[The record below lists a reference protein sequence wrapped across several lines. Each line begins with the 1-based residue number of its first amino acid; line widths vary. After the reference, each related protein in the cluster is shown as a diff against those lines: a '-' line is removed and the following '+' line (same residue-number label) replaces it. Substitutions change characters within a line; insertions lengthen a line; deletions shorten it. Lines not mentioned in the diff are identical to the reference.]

1 MGEIFIELAKAS
13 IMLALGM
20 DSSFDLVEAR
30 ESYPVL
36 NQDGAVFITL
46 TKDDRLRGCI
56 GSLEAYRPLYKDI
69 IANAKSSA
77 FSDPRFSKLT
87 LDEFK
92 EIKVEVSL
100 LSSPK
105 IVEYK
110 DISDLKSKIT
120 PKMDGVVLSLG
131 KHRATYLPSVWD
143 SFNSFDEFFGSLC
156 QKAGLKS
163 DCLKQ
168 HPSIK
173 LYQATKYEE
182 K

>member
-13 IMLALGM
+13 ILLSLGM
-20 DSSFDLVEAR
+20 DSSFDLTKAR
-30 ESYPVL
+30 ENYPVL
-36 NQDGAVFITL
+36 NQNGAVFITL
-46 TKDDRLRGCI
+46 TKNDRLRGCI

-77 FSDPRFSKLT
+77 FSDPRFAKLT

-105 IVEYK
+105 VVEYK
-110 DISDLKSKIT
+110 DISDLKSQII
-120 PKMDGVVLSLG
+120 PKQDGVVLTLG
-131 KHRATYLPSVWD
+131 KYRATYLPTVWN
-143 SFNSFDEFFGSLC
+143 SFNGFDEFFGSLC
-156 QKAGLKS
+156 QKAGLS
-163 DCLKQ
+163 SNCLVH
-168 HPSIK
+168 HPVIK

>member
-20 DSSFDLVEAR
+20 DSSFDLAKAR

-36 NQDGAVFITL
+36 NQNGAVFITIN
-46 TKDDRLRGCI
+46 KDNKLRGCI

-92 EIKVEVSL
+92 DIKIEVSL
-100 LSSPK
+100 LSTPK
-105 IVEYK
+105 VVEYK
-110 DISDLKSKIT
+110 DILDLKSKIT
-120 PKMDGVVLSLG
+120 PKKDGVVLTFG

-143 SFNSFDEFFGSLC
+143 SFNSFDDFFGSLC
-156 QKAGLKS
+156 QKASLKS
-163 DCLKQ
+163 NCLNQ
-168 HPSIK
+168 HPTIK